1 MDLENAILEK
11 RFRQDL
17 YYRLNVVPIDIPPL
31 RNHKTDI
38 PALVKHLIN
47 KYNQEYG
54 RNVSDI
60 SSAALERIMGYDWV
74 GNVRELENFIGRTM
88 INIKMHEHLI
98 TLNHLPQTLAIGNQV
113 MTAEPEETILDSF
126 ELEENVMRFEKRHI
140 ELTLQKCQG
149 NREETARLLGIS
161 LRSLYYKI
169 KNLGI

>member
-1 MDLENAILEK
+1 
-11 RFRQDL
+11 
-17 YYRLNVVPIDIPPL
+17 
-31 RNHKTDI
+31 
-38 PALVKHLIN
+38 
-47 KYNQEYG
+47 
-54 RNVSDI
+54 
-60 SSAALERIMGYDWV
+60 
-74 GNVRELENFIGRTM
+74 
-88 INIKMHEHLI
+88 MHEHLI